1 MHNHEPNGNQDM
13 RTAILALC
21 LIALSAPSQAAQK
34 RKPQAQDVTREQICR
49 AMIGKGEAS
58 ARLQQRFRDCMA
70 ETLPVV
76 TRP

>member
-1 MHNHEPNGNQDM
+1 M

-34 RKPQAQDVTREQICR
+34 HKPKAQDVTREQICR
-49 AMIGKGEAS
+49 AMIGKGEDS
-58 ARLQQRFRDCMA
+58 ARQGQRFRDCMA
-70 ETLPVV
+70 GKLPVV